1 MHYIVHMSMRPLLI
15 FASLAI
21 AALAAPHAP
30 AQQQRAGAPVL
41 LAQVSGV
48 IGPPASHQI
57 ENAIA
62 EAQERGA
69 EALILQINTPGG
81 LETSMRDIIEDILES
96 DTPVIGYVAP
106 SGGRAASAGAFIM
119 YATHVAAMAPGT
131 NIGAATPVML
141 TGGEEPPAGEESK
154 QGEEQTAPTNGDA
167 LDRKAVNDAAAF
179 IRSLAALRGRN
190 AEWAE
195 RAVREGEAASASEA
209 HALGVVEIVA
219 GDLEDLLAQLNGRVV
234 TTAAGER
241 TLATQGRLIERV
253 EPSFITRL
261 LGLLAN
267 PNVAFLL
274 MLIGVYGIIYE
285 FASPGSIGPGVFGA
299 VCLVLGLYALNQL
312 PLNYAG
318 LALILLGIAFM
329 VAEAFTPTF
338 GVLGIGGVIAFIIGA
353 AMLIDTD
360 LPEYR
365 LSWPVIIGAGVLTG
379 GFVALATSFAVR
391 AHRRKVATGREA
403 LIGSRAKVLDWSG
416 SSGHVW
422 VASERWNASGPE
434 GLAAGH
440 SVRVTGI
447 DGLRLEV
454 APDPQGELT

>member
-1 MHYIVHMSMRPLLI
+1 MGLRSLL
-15 FASLAI
+15 FF
-21 AALAAPHAP
+21 ALAAIFALAPLRAP
-30 AQQQRAGAPVL
+30 AQQERVGGPVL
-41 LAQVSGV
+41 LAEVTGV
-48 IGPPASHQI
+48 IGPPASHHV

-62 EAQERGA
+62 EAEARNA
-69 EALILQINTPGG
+69 EALILEINTPGG

-96 DTPVIGYVAP
+96 HTPVIGYVAP

-141 TGGEEPPAGEESK
+141 TGGETPPTTPTGEEGK
-154 QGEEQTAPTNGDA
+154 QDDSEEQTAPTNSDA

-195 RAVREGEAASASEA
+195 RAVRLGEAASASEA
-209 HALGVVEIVA
+209 HTLGVVEIVA
-219 GDLEDLLAQLNGRVV
+219 ADLEDLLAQLDGRTVA
-234 TTAAGER
+234 TPGGER
-241 TLATQGRLIERV
+241 TLSTQGRLIERV

-261 LGLLAN
+261 LGVLAN

-274 MLIGVYGIIYE
+274 MLIGVYGILYE
-285 FASPGSIGPGVFGA
+285 FAAPGSVGPGVFGA

-329 VAEAFTPTF
+329 IAEAFTPTF
-338 GVLGIGGVIAFIIGA
+338 GVLGIGGAIAFIIGA

-379 GFVALATSFAVR
+379 GFVALSTSFAVR
-391 AHRRKVATGREA
+391 AHRRKIATGREA
-403 LIGSRAKVLDWSG
+403 LIGANAKVLDWAG

-422 VASERWNASGPE
+422 AASERWNASGPE

-440 SVRVTGI
+440 SVRVTGM

-454 APDPQGELT
+454 APDPQGDAT

>member
-1 MHYIVHMSMRPLLI
+1 
-15 FASLAI
+15 
-21 AALAAPHAP
+21 
-30 AQQQRAGAPVL
+30 
-41 LAQVSGV
+41 
-48 IGPPASHQI
+48 
-57 ENAIA
+57 
-62 EAQERGA
+62 
-69 EALILQINTPGG
+69 
-81 LETSMRDIIEDILES
+81 
-96 DTPVIGYVAP
+96 
-106 SGGRAASAGAFIM
+106 
-119 YATHVAAMAPGT
+119 
-131 NIGAATPVML
+131 
-141 TGGEEPPAGEESK
+141 
-154 QGEEQTAPTNGDA
+154 

-195 RAVREGEAASASEA
+195 RAVRQGEAAAASEA

-219 GDLEDLLAQLNGRVV
+219 DDLEDLLAQLEGRTVA
-234 TTAAGER
+234 TPSGER
-241 TLATQGRLIERV
+241 TLATRGRSIERV
-253 EPSFITRL
+253 EPSLVTRL
-261 LGLLAN
+261 LGVLAN

-274 MLIGVYGIIYE
+274 MLIGVYGILYE
-285 FASPGSIGPGVFGA
+285 FAAPGSIGPGVFGA

-338 GVLGIGGVIAFIIGA
+338 GVLGIGGAIAFIIGA

-391 AHRRKVATGREA
+391 AHRRRIATGREA
-403 LIGSRAKVLDWSG
+403 LIGARAEVLDWSG

-422 VASERWNASGPE
+422 AASERWNASGPE

-440 SVRVTGI
+440 SVRVTGME
-447 DGLRLEV
+447 GLTLEV
-454 APDPQGELT
+454 APDPQGDAT